1 MEQVVIIG
9 GGAAGMAAAIAAA
22 DAGSAVVL
30 LEGGKQPGKKL
41 LSTGNGRCNLTNMV
55 QNPSCYRTSEG
66 SMEENRAV
74 WQVIR
79 RFGCEETKQFFGGL
93 GLYFKNRDGYL
104 YPRSSQAQTVLA
116 ALVQGM
122 EQRGVDV
129 RTEAKV
135 CGIER
140 REDGFLVRTAE
151 QSFRADR
158 VILCCGGMAAPA
170 TGSDG
175 NGYELAKA
183 FGHSVIQPLPALVPL
198 YGESGPLKK
207 AAGVRTD
214 GRITLLVNGKEAASD
229 TGELQITDY
238 GISGIP
244 VFQVSRFASVGLEK
258 GEQVEA
264 RISFLPEYEE
274 PESFLAQVWKKCGDT
289 LSILNGLFPEKLS
302 MALLK
307 KAGIVLHAP
316 MERIPEK
323 KRKLLTEMIT
333 AYPMT
338 VTKTGGFDRA
348 QVTAGGVR
356 LSEVE
361 LRTMESKLVPGLQF
375 AGEILDVDGI
385 CGGYNL
391 QWAWASGV
399 LAGKRGNL

>member
-1 MEQVVIIG
+1 MEQVVVIG

-22 DAGSAVVL
+22 DAGSSVVL
-30 LEGGKQPGKKL
+30 LEGGKQPGKKI
-41 LSTGNGRCNLTNMV
+41 LSTGNGRCNLTNLV
-55 QNPSCYRTSEG
+55 QTPSCYHTSEG
-66 SMEENRAV
+66 QEEQTA

-79 RFGCEETKQFFGGL
+79 RFGCEETKQFFGSL

-104 YPRSSQAQTVLA
+104 YPRSSQAQTVLS
-116 ALVQGM
+116 ALVEGM
-122 EQRGVDV
+122 ELRRVDV

-135 CGIER
+135 CGIEKR
-140 REDGFLVRTAE
+140 DDGFLVRTAE
-151 QSFRADR
+151 QSFPAGR

-175 NGYELAKA
+175 NGYALAKA
-183 FGHSVIQPLPALVPL
+183 FGHQVNPPLPALVPL
-198 YGESGPLKK
+198 YGETGPLKK

-214 GRITLLVNGKEAASD
+214 GRITLLVNGRKAASD

-244 VFQVSRFASVGLEK
+244 VFQVSRFASIGLGK
-258 GEQVEA
+258 GETVEA

-274 PESFLAQVWKKCGDT
+274 PETFLAHLWKKCGDT

-302 MALLK
+302 IALLK

-323 KRKLLTEMIT
+323 KRAALSELIT

-338 VTKTGGFDRA
+338 VTKTGDFDRA

-356 LSEVE
+356 LSEVD
-361 LRTMESKLVPGLQF
+361 LWSMESKLVPGLQF